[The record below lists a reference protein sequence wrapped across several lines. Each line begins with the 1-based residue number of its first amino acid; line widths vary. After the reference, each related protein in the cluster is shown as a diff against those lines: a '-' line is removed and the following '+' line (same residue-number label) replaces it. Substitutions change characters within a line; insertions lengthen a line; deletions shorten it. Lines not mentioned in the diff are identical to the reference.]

1 MDKDRKIFLIR
12 HLKTKFNEN
21 GINMGRV
28 LDSGILKRKKDIEDF
43 KYRLK
48 LCRQHSKITPNQTIL
63 LSSPL
68 RRCFETA
75 AVIKKE
81 LKLTSEIRILE
92 EIIETDMGRFSA
104 KNATQIRKQFGNL
117 VDRWMFNPEV
127 FKFPDGES
135 YKEVRKRVRIALGK
149 LEGEFQSPRFIFIIT
164 HVDIIKM
171 LFSEILGIS
180 FNTRRN
186 LIIPNGSISIIEK
199 SKEDKFSIEGVNV
212 YP

>member
-1 MDKDRKIFLIR
+1 MAKGRKIFLIR

-48 LCRQHSKITPNQTIL
+48 LCRQYFKITPKQTIL

-68 RRCFETA
+68 MRCFETA
-75 AVIKKE
+75 TIIKEE
-81 LKLTSEIRILE
+81 LKLTSKIHIME
-92 EIIETDMGRFSA
+92 EIIETDMGGFSA
-104 KNATQIRKQFGNL
+104 KNATQIRKEFGDF
-117 VDRWMFNPEV
+117 VERWMFNPET

-135 YKEVRKRVRIALGK
+135 YKEVRKRVRITLGK
-149 LEGEFQSPRFIFIIT
+149 LEREFQNPRFVFIIT

-171 LFSEILGIS
+171 FFSEILGVS

-186 LIIPNGSISIIEK
+186 LIIPNGSVSIIEK
-199 SKEDKFSIEGVNV
+199 SKEGKFRIEGINI